1 MKHLKMKR
9 RECDHLLFFLPARAA
24 AVFVFW
30 ALLLRLYASNNFL
43 SISDKGIHK
52 TKYILTSHRC
62 VGGEGRYYDR
72 NTCHFTN
79 ICYNG
84 SFFQYLTHPED
95 AGMVL
100 LGSKVNKSIEL
111 VGLNLEQVKV
121 AEDGKFL
128 PFERNL
134 LPLRVVILISG
145 LESSTRNTLAS

>member
-1 MKHLKMKR
+1 
-9 RECDHLLFFLPARAA
+9 
-24 AVFVFW
+24 
-30 ALLLRLYASNNFL
+30 
-43 SISDKGIHK
+43 
-52 TKYILTSHRC
+52 
-62 VGGEGRYYDR
+62 
-72 NTCHFTN
+72 
-79 ICYNG
+79 
-84 SFFQYLTHPED
+84 
-95 AGMVL
+95 MVL